1 MHTCFRISGGLGM
14 FEGQTF
20 HLPPWNPRGY
30 FQSIFFFFEHGDCP
44 VCSPLS
50 QSPPLRGIELKDILK
65 NKEFFSGVVPVKIC
79 TIREYFTFYK
89 LLLLPCFRET
99 RPGLPLSFVTEQT
112 HFSPVTRIK
121 RWQLRFCKATDLHL
135 YKSSAA
141 YHTTSCSPTFT
152 LGGGGIDSGVGGKSQ

>member
-1 MHTCFRISGGLGM
+1 MDSGCLRGRHFIYHRGIP
-14 FEGQTF
+14 EGTF
-20 HLPPWNPRGY
+20 KA
-30 FQSIFFFFEHGDCP
+30 FFFFFLEHGDCP